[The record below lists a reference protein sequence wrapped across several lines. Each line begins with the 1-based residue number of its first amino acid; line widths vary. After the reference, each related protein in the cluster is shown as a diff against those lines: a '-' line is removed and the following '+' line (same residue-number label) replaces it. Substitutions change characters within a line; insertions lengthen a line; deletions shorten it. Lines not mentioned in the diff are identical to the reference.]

1 MVFVNAECSEF
12 ARIATKIHIYTA
24 EEVEKLMSS
33 GVISDN
39 TSCLEEAPAIVD
51 TAKSSSVGQPD

>member
-1 MVFVNAECSEF
+1 MV
-12 ARIATKIHIYTA
+12 TKIHIYTV

-39 TSCLEEAPAIVD
+39 TSCLEEAPAVVD